1 MKALTALTLAILMAL
16 STTAPALAKPASCE
30 QIAELAKSIMTARQ
44 EGVSMVEMMGV
55 GEDGSLTEVIVVDA
69 YEEGR
74 YRVEANQHRRVA
86 DFRDEWFMACYK
98 SRKGN

>member
-1 MKALTALTLAILMAL
+1 MKALTATILALLMAL
-16 STTAPALAKPASCE
+16 SAPALAKPASCE
-30 QIAELAKSIMTARQ
+30 QIADLAKSIMTARQ
-44 EGVSMVEMMGV
+44 KGVSMVEMMGV

>member
-1 MKALTALTLAILMAL
+1 
-16 STTAPALAKPASCE
+16 
-30 QIAELAKSIMTARQ
+30 
-44 EGVSMVEMMGV
+44 MVEMMGV

-98 SRKGN
+98 EFKGD

>member
-1 MKALTALTLAILMAL
+1 MKTLTALTLAILMAL
-16 STTAPALAKPASCE
+16 STTATALAKPASCE

-44 EGVSMVEMMGV
+44 KGVSMVEMMGV

-74 YRVEANQHRRVA
+74 YRVEANQQRRIA
-86 DFRDEWFMACYK
+86 DFRDKWYMACYK
-98 SRKGN
+98 EFKGD

>member
-1 MKALTALTLAILMAL
+1 MKTLTALTLAILMAL
-16 STTAPALAKPASCE
+16 STTATALAKPASCE

-44 EGVSMVEMMGV
+44 KGVSMVEMM

-74 YRVEANQHRRVA
+74 YRVEANQQRRIA

>member
-1 MKALTALTLAILMAL
+1 MKALTATILALLMAL
-16 STTAPALAKPASCE
+16 SAPALAKPAICE

-44 EGVSMVEMMGV
+44 KGVSMVEMMGV

-98 SRKGN
+98 EFKGD

>member
-1 MKALTALTLAILMAL
+1 MKALTATILALLMAL
-16 STTAPALAKPASCE
+16 SAPALAKPASCE

-44 EGVSMVEMMGV
+44 KAVSMVEMMGV
-55 GEDGSLTEVIVVDA
+55 GEDGSMTEVIVVDA

-74 YRVEANQHRRVA
+74 YRVEANQQRRIA
-86 DFRDEWFMACYK
+86 DFRDEWFMVCYK

>member
-1 MKALTALTLAILMAL
+1 MKALTATILALLMAL
-16 STTAPALAKPASCE
+16 SAPALAKPASCE

-44 EGVSMVEMMGV
+44 KGVSMVEMMGV

-74 YRVEANQHRRVA
+74 YRVEANQQRRIA
-86 DFRDEWFMACYK
+86 DFRDEWFMVCYK

>member
-1 MKALTALTLAILMAL
+1 MKTLTALTLAILMAL
-16 STTAPALAKPASCE
+16 STTAAAEEEQANCE

-44 EGVSMVEMMGV
+44 KGVSMVEMMGV

-74 YRVEANQHRRVA
+74 YRVEANQQRRIA

-98 SRKGN
+98 EFKGD

>member
-1 MKALTALTLAILMAL
+1 MKTLTATTLALLMAL
-16 STTAPALAKPASCE
+16 SAPALAKPASCE

-44 EGVSMVEMMGV
+44 KGVSMVEMM

-74 YRVEANQHRRVA
+74 YRVEANQQRRIA
-86 DFRDEWFMACYK
+86 DFRDEWFMVCYK

>member
-1 MKALTALTLAILMAL
+1 MKTLTALTLAILMAL
-16 STTAPALAKPASCE
+16 STTAAAEEEQASCE
-30 QIAELAKSIMTARQ
+30 QIADLAKSIMTARQ
-44 EGVSMVEMMGV
+44 KGVSMVEMMGV

-74 YRVEANQHRRVA
+74 YRVEANQQRRIA
-86 DFRDEWFMACYK
+86 DFRDEWFMVCYK